1 MKTKFTRIIP
11 VLVGLFLLITASARA
26 QNHPGNQRDPLPD
39 FRNSKG
45 MGLSPYSGMAG
56 MKPNTKQA
64 IFKNA
69 SITNNTNTNVKLIG
83 RWGNGPCFG
92 VATDSNYVYFGNG
105 AYFQIAA
112 LHDTTGTVLGKILLP
127 SFVNVGIKI
136 RGQYAYVTDSK
147 AGLYIINISD
157 PYHPAIIS
165 SIKSGWAMGLD
176 ISGNLAYVA
185 GGDGLHIMNIS
196 DPAHPVETGFF
207 DTGGEAIGVS
217 VSGNYAYVADG
228 GDGLRIINIS
238 DPAHPVETGFFDT
251 DKYAEDVTVNGNYAY
266 VADDDDGLRI
276 INISDPAHPVETG
289 FFDTDGY
296 AEGVIV
302 RGQYAYL
309 TDYSDGL
316 RIIDISNPA
325 SPVVKSFFDTEG
337 NAFGLD
343 VSGNSVYVADMS
355 DMVAINIKDIANP
368 AKTETFKTGGAVYSL
383 AVAGQFAYL
392 ADKWNNQ
399 LHIIDIKNPAHPVE
413 TGFFDL
419 NGRAYGVAVNGDYAY
434 VADYS
439 DGLRIINISDPAHPV
454 ETGFFDTDGRACDV
468 AVNGSY
474 AYVADGSDGLRII
487 NISDP
492 AHPRETGFYITND
505 YAYGVTV
512 NGDYAYVGDN
522 NDGLRI
528 INISDPAHPVETGFF
543 DTGSLA
549 SGVAINGDYAYVADF
564 RDGLRIINISDP
576 AHPVE
581 TGFYDTDGQAYDVA
595 VEGDYAYVADEYDG
609 LRIINI
615 NDPANPVETDA
626 YVTGDW
632 NQGIII
638 ANGLIYLADGRDGM
652 YILGSS
658 TLPRSH
664 FKPVWSGNPYQP
676 MAILV
681 KDATLFGDSLQP
693 DDEIGVF
700 TKDSLG
706 NEICVGDARVDTT
719 LPHRSPLNI
728 TVSADDPTTAALDG
742 FRNGDTIYY
751 KIWSEKKQK
760 VFSNIVPVYNKIYD
774 TTFNALGTAVVSLY
788 GFGHYKTVWEG
799 NPYQPMNILIDTI
812 VVPDSGLHPND
823 EIGLF
828 NTDKAG
834 NEICVG
840 TGIVSGTVSSK
851 HPLTVVASAD
861 DPATPKTDG
870 FTSHHTIIYKLW
882 SSVSQKEYTRYVA
895 RYNPAFDSL
904 YSPLG
909 TSLVGISFIKMVSQ
923 KIPLITGWNIMSFNT
938 VPDTL
943 NMLSL
948 VNPLVSSGSL
958 VKVIDEK
965 GGFVQNIP
973 GNGWMNT
980 IGDMAN
986 TEGYYINV
994 SHDDTLQTTG
1004 KQVILPFTIP
1014 LQTGWNLMG
1023 YPLRQRQDAITALN
1037 KLIDSSR
1044 LVKVV
1049 DEKGGFIQNIPGV
1062 GWMNTLGNF
1071 EPDKGYYIKVT
1082 KNTRLTLNKPTKAA
1096 PVSGIPFTG
1105 HPVLASQYFNK
1116 AFKANPYFPMDI
1128 VVTHI
1133 RFNGYNVQ
1141 PGDEIAV
1148 FDQGVCVGTGV
1159 VPEDTSRPIII
1170 VASQDDPTTPEMDG
1184 YRVGDPITFRYMSA
1198 GLADAVKAD
1207 PKVISGKLTFSP
1219 LATTVCGITASPEA
1233 VKEHLNLDDFT
1244 LRIYPNPAKAYAT
1257 ISIHNPYITKIHMEI
1272 LDLTGKVVKVLF
1284 DKPLQKG
1291 NLYFRGSLAGL
1302 TPGVYDV
1309 RVFRHTNNQTVVNN
1323 YKIAII
1329 R

>member
-11 VLVGLFLLITASARA
+11 VLVGLFLLITTSARA
-26 QNHPGNQRDPLPD
+26 QNQPGYQRNSRLPD
-39 FRNSKG
+39 FRNFKG

-56 MKPNTKQA
+56 MKRNVKQA
-64 IFKNA
+64 ILKEA
-69 SITNNTNTNVKLIG
+69 SLTNDNHSNVKLIG
-83 RWGNGPCFG
+83 RWGNGFCYG

-105 AYFQIAA
+105 AYFEIAT
-112 LHDTTGTVLGKILLP
+112 LHNTPKTILGKVLLP
-127 SFVNVGIKI
+127 SIVNTGIAIQGHYAYIADTRAGLRIVDIKDPSYPKEVGFFETN
-136 RGQYAYVTDSK
+136 GWVVGVALASHYAYVADENY
-147 AGLYIINISD
+147 GLYIIDVSNPLKPVEAGSF
-157 PYHPAIIS
+157 
-165 SIKSGWAMGLD
+165 SIKGG
-176 ISGNLAYVA
+176 ISNV
-185 GGDGLHIMNIS
+185 
-196 DPAHPVETGFF
+196 T
-207 DTGGEAIGVS
+207 
-217 VSGNYAYVADG
+217 VSGHYAYVADG
-228 GDGLRIINIS
+228 KDGLQIIDINDAAHPVKKGFYNTGDDAIDIDVMDTLAYVADRSDGLRILNIKNPQHITEVGFFNTSGEVNSVILRGHYAFLTYYSSGLRIIDISNPASPVEKSFFDTDNIAFSIAVSGNNIFVANTNSMVIFSIMNLSSPVKIQTFKTGGVVYNLAVAGHYAYLVERWKNQLHILDIKDPSQPKVTATFHTKGYPQAVTVNRDYAYVADDWDGLRIINIS

-251 DKYAEDVTVNGNYAY
+251 GGNAIGVTVNGDYAY
-266 VADDDDGLRI
+266 VADYNDGLRI
-276 INISDPAHPVETG
+276 INISDPTHPVKTG
-289 FFDTDGY
+289 FFDTDG
-296 AEGVIV
+296 
-302 RGQYAYL
+302 
-309 TDYSDGL
+309 S
-316 RIIDISNPA
+316 
-325 SPVVKSFFDTEG
+325 
-337 NAFGLD
+337 
-343 VSGNSVYVADMS
+343 AD
-355 DMVAINIKDIANP
+355 
-368 AKTETFKTGGAVYSL
+368 
-383 AVAGQFAYL
+383 
-392 ADKWNNQ
+392 
-399 LHIIDIKNPAHPVE
+399 
-413 TGFFDL
+413 
-419 NGRAYGVAVNGDYAY
+419 GVAVNGDYAY
-434 VADYS
+434 VADGS

-454 ETGFFDTDGRACDV
+454 ETGFFDTGGHAIGV
-468 AVNGSY
+468 TINGDY
-474 AYVADGSDGLRII
+474 AYVADGWGGLRII
-487 NISDP
+487 NISNP
-492 AHPRETGFYITND
+492 ANPVETGSFDTGSS
-505 YAYGVTV
+505 AYGVTV
-512 NGDYAYVGDN
+512 NGDYAYVA
-522 NDGLRI
+522 DGSLRI
-528 INISDPAHPVETGFF
+528 INISDPTHPVET
-543 DTGSLA
+543 D
-549 SGVAINGDYAYVADF
+549 DY
-564 RDGLRIINISDP
+564 I
-576 AHPVE
+576 
-581 TGFYDTDGQAYDVA
+581 
-595 VEGDYAYVADEYDG
+595 
-609 LRIINI
+609 
-615 NDPANPVETDA
+615 
-626 YVTGDW
+626 TGDW
-632 NQGIII
+632 TSGITI

-658 TLPRSH
+658 TLPRSL

-676 MAILV
+676 MAVLV

-1133 RFNGYNVQ
+1133 RFNGHKVQ
-1141 PGDEIAV
+1141 PEDEIAV
-1148 FDQGVCVGTGV
+1148 FDKGVCVGTGV
-1159 VPEDTSRPIII
+1159 VPEDTSRPILI
-1170 VASQDDPTTPEMDG
+1170 VASQDDPSTAETDG

-1198 GLADAVKAD
+1198 GLVSPVEAD
-1207 PKVISGKLTFSP
+1207 PKVISGKLSFSP
-1219 LATTVCGITASPEA
+1219 LATTVCGITASPE
-1233 VKEHLNLDDFT
+1233 KLNHSKTSGYQLHF
-1244 LRIYPNPAKAYAT
+1244 YPNPASRYVT
-1257 ISIHNPYITKIHMEI
+1257 FDINNPQTTRLE
-1272 LDLTGKVVKVLF
+1272 LEVVDLTGKRQKVLNVTQNGTQHIRCDLSGLAPGF
-1284 DKPLQKG
+1284 YFVRLIDPDSGKILTKNQKM
-1291 NLYFRGSLAGL
+1291 
-1302 TPGVYDV
+1302 VIV
-1309 RVFRHTNNQTVVNN
+1309 
-1323 YKIAII
+1323 K
-1329 R
+1329 